1 MDLTYSFLQDK
12 EPTEAQLEML
22 MREVA
27 EDVRNR
33 REKADADFRELI
45 RKEIKLAAQR
55 GKPLIK
61 NTIRHGNET

>member
-1 MDLTYSFLQDK
+1 MDLTYSFLQDE

-27 EDVRNR
+27 EEARNR

-45 RKEIKLAAQR
+45 RKEIRLAAQR
-55 GKPLIK
+55 GKSLIK
-61 NTIRHGNET
+61 KHN